1 MKRFLFVLL
10 LFLPLL
16 LLLASPVWGTITQ
29 DTSTES
35 KASVN
40 GDTEDFSWSHT
51 AGASP
56 EGVVVFVVVETTTAD
71 DVIGV
76 TYNSVSMTE
85 ITGSPLIKSS
95 GETAA
100 VHAFFLGA
108 SIVGGTKTVAVDLD
122 GTSPETFAFAI
133 TFDAAADLEI
143 NTISDVTCTNP
154 ATPDYD
160 LCADAVQSPSE
171 TLALGSV
178 TSAVIMGWFF
188 GDGSSAGS
196 TPFGSWEDLQQEAD
210 FGPNTCGMYAYETI
224 ASDDVGIGWSTG
236 SNTDDAVAIAVSINE
251 VAGGA
256 VVPSHRRAVMN

>member
-1 MKRFLFVLL
+1 MKRLWI
-10 LFLPLL
+10 LPLL
-16 LLLASPVWGTITQ
+16 LLLTSPAWAAITQ

-35 KASVN
+35 KGSVN

-71 DVIGV
+71 DVLGV
-76 TYNSVSMTE
+76 KYNAVSMDE
-85 ITGSPLIKSS
+85 VTGSPLIKSS

-154 ATPDYD
+154 ATPDYE
-160 LCADAVQSPSE
+160 LCADSIQSPSE

-188 GDGSSAGS
+188 GDGSTGGS
-196 TPFGSWEDLQQEAD
+196 TPLGNWEDLAQEAD
-210 FGPNTCGMYAYETI
+210 YGANTCGMYAYETI
-224 ASDDVGIGWSTG
+224 ASANVAIGWSTG
-236 SNTDDAVAIAVSINE
+236 ANTDDTVAIAFSINE
-251 VAGGA
+251 VVGGA
-256 VVPSHRRAVMN
+256 PRRVMVVN